1 VGRLVMN
8 FKFDNFVKKL
18 MMENQYIK
26 KALYAL
32 IEETDDVQLLEEIEI
47 MLVKKTKHDFWD
59 SLPASQRKSIERGI
73 EQASKGETTAHE
85 DVMKKYEKW
94 LIK

>member
-1 VGRLVMN
+1 
-8 FKFDNFVKKL
+8 
-18 MMENQYIK
+18 MMENQHIK

-47 MLVKKTKHDFWD
+47 MLLNQNTKHDIWD
-59 SLPASQRKSIERGI
+59 SLPASQKESIEKGI
-73 EQASKGETTAHE
+73 DQASKGETTAH
-85 DVMKKYEKW
+85 DVVMKKYEQW